1 MLDTLLNTLV
11 YILAIYGMIEIIKTI
26 YYIMECTKLREDGIY
41 IIIATK
47 NQANKIEG
55 LLRSILFKI
64 MYGKENEIKK
74 VILTDLSSKD
84 DTLKKLKKLGIKQV
98 QYNLEIANKDL
109 FTSTCPGKIN
119 YEEFVSKLYEAVNI
133 FGKGNV
139 RSNFVLGLQDYNELI
154 NECEKFAEKGIVADY
169 SVFQP
174 KKNTL
179 YSNLEAPEMKD
190 VINFTKRLV
199 KIYVKYNQHPIFC
212 SLSSRSSI
220 VNEVYY
226 DNVK

>member
-26 YYIMECTKLREDGIY
+26 YYIMECTNLREDGIY

-84 DTLKKLKKLGIKQV
+84 DTLKKLKKFK
-98 QYNLEIANKDL
+98 EENKYVMV
-109 FTSTCPGKIN
+109 STWRKC
-119 YEEFVSKLYEAVNI
+119 
-133 FGKGNV
+133 
-139 RSNFVLGLQDYNELI
+139 
-154 NECEKFAEKGIVADY
+154 
-169 SVFQP
+169 
-174 KKNTL
+174 
-179 YSNLEAPEMKD
+179 KD
-190 VINFTKRLV
+190 IIDMIDESEN
-199 KIYVKYNQHPIFC
+199 
-212 SLSSRSSI
+212 
-220 VNEVYY
+220 
-226 DNVK
+226 